1 MKEAFHDFLAICSL
15 DLSDRQKVEESI
27 HDIRRYVEKRSRF
40 LDARPSPSPPP
51 SHLCGPSRE
60 RSEWTRLCIYEKKK
74 KMSIESVTTCACNY
88 SLREKSTKRLRALA
102 RLMGSRVRRVYH
114 IFIVHAH
121 VYACICV

>member
-1 MKEAFHDFLAICSL
+1 MKGAFHDFLTICSS

-27 HDIRRYVEKRSRF
+27 YDIRRYIEKRSRF
-40 LDARPSPSPPP
+40 LDALPLPPF

-60 RSEWTRLCIYEKKK
+60 RSEWTGLCIYEKKK
-74 KMSIESVTTCACNY
+74 KISIEFITTCACNH

-102 RLMGSRVRRVYH
+102 HLMGSRVHMYY

-121 VYACICV
+121 VHAYLHT